1 MKRFWNLLQGL
12 AVILLW
18 GMIVGCNTHS
28 IGEPQY
34 HNEQHSV
41 SILGPSLLVAGEEAT
56 FSLYGDR
63 TDNPLYVSW
72 DFGGGAL
79 PNNIVQQ
86 STVEENKVTVVL
98 RNDTA
103 DPVQF
108 ILSVDVRSDAGKEGT
123 GTLRYT
129 VQPDPDFVPEEED
142 S

>member
-1 MKRFWNLLQGL
+1 MPHRAL
-12 AVILLW
+12 AVILAGGLA
-18 GMIVGCNTHS
+18 GGCNTHG

-41 SILGPSLLVAGEEAT
+41 SILAPSELVGGQEAT
-56 FSLYGDR
+56 FKLFGDR
-63 TDNPLYVSW
+63 NDNPLYVHW

-79 PNNIVQQ
+79 PNLIVEQ
-86 STVEENKVTVVL
+86 SADDSDNSVTVLLV
-98 RNDTA
+98 NDTEE
-103 DPVQF
+103 PVQY

-129 VQPDPDFVPEEED
+129 VQPDPAAQPQ